1 VQEIFKMSNF
11 VYVDNSNVF
20 IEGKR
25 VSAVQKNLALNIYD
39 AMNGNILDHT
49 YRLDF
54 GNLHSFTAG
63 SDPSKIKR
71 AVLFG
76 SRPPPNDTIWNM
88 AEKAGFEVKT
98 ADRNIA
104 NKEKKVDTAIVTAM
118 MRDAYTKVIKTEDV
132 ITLVAG
138 DADFVP
144 TIDTLREDG
153 HVVEV
158 FFWNHA
164 SQELKSACNRFVVL
178 DPHLEYL
185 SC

>member
-1 VQEIFKMSNF
+1 MSNF

-25 VSAVQKNLALNIYD
+25 VSAVKQGYALDIWD
-39 AMNGNILDHT
+39 AMNNRIIDNT

-54 GNLHSFTAG
+54 GKLHSFTAG

-76 SRPPPNDTIWNM
+76 SRPPKSDSLWSI
-88 AEKAGFEVKT
+88 AENVGFEPIIV
-98 ADRNIA
+98 DRNVA
-104 NKEKKVDTAIVTAM
+104 NKEKKIDTGIVTEM
-118 MRDAYTKVIKTEDV
+118 MRDAYTKMIKTDDI

-138 DADFVP
+138 DSDFVP
-144 TIDTLREDG
+144 TIRSLRGDG
-153 HVVEV
+153 YTIEV

-164 SQELKSACNRFVVL
+164 SQELKTSCDRFVAL
-178 DPHLEYL
+178 DPHLNYL
-185 SC
+185 GY

>member
-1 VQEIFKMSNF
+1 MSNF

-25 VSAVQKNLALNIYD
+25 VSAVQKAYALNIYD
-39 AMNGNILDHT
+39 AMNNRIIDTT

-54 GNLHSFTAG
+54 GKLHSFTAG

-76 SRPPPNDTIWNM
+76 SRPPSSDSLWSI
-88 AEKAGFEVKT
+88 AERVGFEPIIV
-98 ADRNIA
+98 DRNIA
-104 NKEKKVDTAIVTAM
+104 NKEKKVDTGIVTEM
-118 MRDAYTKVIKTEDV
+118 MRDAYTKMIKTEDV

-144 TIDTLREDG
+144 TIDTLRKDG
-153 HVVEV
+153 YVVEV

-164 SQELKSACNRFVVL
+164 SQELKSACDKFVAL
-178 DPHLEYL
+178 DPHLDYL
-185 SC
+185 SF

>member
-1 VQEIFKMSNF
+1 VSNF

-25 VSAVQKNLALNIYD
+25 VSAVRKGYALNIYD
-39 AMNGNILDHT
+39 AMNNRIIDNT

-54 GNLHSFTAG
+54 GKLHSFTAG

-76 SRPPPNDTIWNM
+76 SRPPASDSLWGI
-88 AEKAGFEVKT
+88 AQSVGFEPIIV
-98 ADRNIA
+98 DRNSA
-104 NKEKKVDTAIVTAM
+104 NKEKKVDTGMVTEM
-118 MRDAYTKVIKTEDV
+118 MRDAYTKMVKTED
-132 ITLVAG
+132 ILTLVAG

-144 TIDTLREDG
+144 TIETLRQDDY
-153 HVVEV
+153 VVEI

-164 SQELKSACNRFVVL
+164 SQELKNACNKFVPL
-178 DPHLEYL
+178 DPHLDYL
-185 SC
+185 GY

>member
-1 VQEIFKMSNF
+1 MSNF

-25 VSAVQKNLALNIYD
+25 VSAVKKGYALDIYD
-39 AMNGNILDHT
+39 AMNNRILDPE

-54 GNLHSFTAG
+54 GRLYSYTAG
-63 SDPSKIKR
+63 NTPSNIKR

-76 SRPPPNDTIWNM
+76 SRPPSNDTLWSI
-88 AEKAGFEVKT
+88 AEKAGFEPIVVN
-98 ADRNIA
+98 RNIA

-118 MRDAYTKVIKTEDV
+118 MSDAYKKMVKTEDV

-144 TIDTLREDG
+144 TIDSLREDG
-153 HVVEV
+153 YVIEV

-164 SQELKSACNRFVVL
+164 SQELKSACNRFVDL
-178 DPHLEYL
+178 DPLLNYL
-185 SC
+185 SFIP